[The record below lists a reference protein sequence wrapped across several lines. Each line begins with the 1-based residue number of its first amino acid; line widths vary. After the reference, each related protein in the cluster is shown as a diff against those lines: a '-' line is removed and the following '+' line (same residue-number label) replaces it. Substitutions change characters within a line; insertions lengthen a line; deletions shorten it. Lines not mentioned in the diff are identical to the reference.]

1 MGHTFNTIL
10 GTRSYV
16 QLRATFEEYEK
27 VAHKDIGK
35 SVDSEV
41 SGDLKRGYLCIVQCV
56 HSRASYF
63 ADRLYRS
70 MKGLGT
76 DDDCLI
82 RIVVSRSEGTVT
94 SAPDFNAAVD
104 AAALH
109 SAMYPKGAHG
119 GTDERTITGI
129 IGFRS
134 NAQLQELKEKYKS
147 VYGKG
152 LDEDL
157 RSHLIGALQ
166 NLVLALL
173 DTKAMYDASCLRKAM
188 KGLGTDEDMLI
199 EILCTRTNQ
208 EILEISEAFKFTF
221 GRDLEKDVAS
231 ETSGHFKKLL
241 VTLCK
246 EGSGVDQERAVREA
260 KELYDAGEGRLGTDE
275 AKFTEIIG
283 TRSFAQLRATFEEY
297 NKIAHRDII
306 SSIEREMSGDL
317 KQAFK
322 TIAQCVG
329 SSHTYFAE
337 RLHQNL
343 KGGLGTH
350 EDIVIR
356 IVVSHCENDL
366 SEIKE
371 KFLELYHKPLIKVIE
386 GVTSGE
392 YRKLLM
398 AVVGP
403 N

>member
-1 MGHTFNTIL
+1 M
-10 GTRSYV
+10 
-16 QLRATFEEYEK
+16 ATY
-27 VAHKDIGK
+27 
-35 SVDSEV
+35 
-41 SGDLKRGYLCIVQCV
+41 
-56 HSRASYF
+56 
-63 ADRLYRS
+63 
-70 MKGLGT
+70 
-76 DDDCLI
+76 
-82 RIVVSRSEGTVT
+82 GTVT

-173 DTKAMYDASCLRKAM
+173 DTKAMYDASCFRKAM
-188 KGLGTDEDMLI
+188 KGLGTDEDVLI

-208 EILEISEAFKFTF
+208 EIQDISEAFKFTF
-221 GRDLEKDVAS
+221 GRDLEKDATDDMRGQGS
-231 ETSGHFKKLL
+231 RE
-241 VTLCK
+241 

-329 SSHTYFAE
+329 SSHTYFAK
-337 RLHQNL
+337 RLHQKL
-343 KGGLGTH
+343 KRGLVTH
-350 EDIVIR
+350 DEAVIR
-356 IVVSHCENDL
+356 IIVRSHFENDL
-366 SEIKE
+366 SQIKE

>member
-1 MGHTFNTIL
+1 MWAHVRRGRQLI
-10 GTRSYV
+10 SYV

-70 MKGLGT
+70 MKGLGI

-82 RIVVSRSEGTVT
+82 RVVVSQSKGQT
-94 SAPDFNAAVD
+94 NAA
-104 AAALH
+104 
-109 SAMYPKGAHG
+109 
-119 GTDERTITGI
+119 ITGI

-152 LDEDL
+152 MDEDL

-188 KGLGTDEDMLI
+188 KGLGTDEDVLI

-208 EILEISEAFKFTF
+208 ATDDMRGQGSRE
-221 GRDLEKDVAS
+221 
-231 ETSGHFKKLL
+231 
-241 VTLCK
+241 

-306 SSIEREMSGDL
+306 SSIVREMSGDL

-322 TIAQCVG
+322 TIAQCMD
-329 SSHTYFAE
+329 SNHTYFAK
-337 RLHQNL
+337 RLHQKL
-343 KGGLGTH
+343 KRGLVTH
-350 EDIVIR
+350 DEAVIR
-356 IVVSHCENDL
+356 IIVRSHFENDL